1 MLRLTRAT
9 PADLMQWAAERRR
22 DGFPLPRRAYKVLM
36 AKVTVSEAYTARETA
51 DGSPVFL
58 AGCWD
63 LSGQTGEIWFLVR
76 NGGLGRH
83 MFRAHRLALRWFQE
97 AAVHYS
103 AFVAYVRADNRNG
116 QRLVRAL
123 GFAPTGA
130 SACGIDEWGRPGG
143 RHGFRVDGRLDEESA
158 SQAVAPAGAA

>member
-1 MLRLTRAT
+1 MLWLERAT
-9 PADLMQWAAERRR
+9 PADIMEWAAERRR
-22 DGFPLPRRAYKVLM
+22 SGFPLSGRAYNVLM
-36 AKVTVSEAYTARETA
+36 AQVTVSEAYTARETA
-51 DGSPVFL
+51 NGSPVFI

-83 MFRAHRLALRWFQE
+83 MFRAHRLALRWFRE
-97 AAVHYS
+97 AAVTYS

-130 SACGIDEWGRPGG
+130 SAMGFDEWGRPGD
-143 RHGFRVDGRLDEESA
+143 RASFEADGRLVEESA
-158 SQAVAPAGAA
+158 SRAVAPAGAA

>member
-22 DGFPLPRRAYKVLM
+22 DGFPLPRRAYK
-36 AKVTVSEAYTARETA
+36 AQVTVSEAYTARETA